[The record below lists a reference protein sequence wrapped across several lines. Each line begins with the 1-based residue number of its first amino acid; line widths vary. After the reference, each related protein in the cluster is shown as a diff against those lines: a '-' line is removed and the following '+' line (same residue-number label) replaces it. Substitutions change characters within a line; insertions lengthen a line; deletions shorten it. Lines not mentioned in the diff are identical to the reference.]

1 MLDFSKLI
9 FQKSSTDQGE
19 KSIMNYCLLLGVD
32 KENVF
37 IYKII
42 VSVSNDVII
51 LKLLI
56 NNQVRFLFKRG
67 F

>member
-42 VSVSNDVII
+42 VSVSNGLNVSTTPITAI
-51 LKLLI
+51 
-56 NNQVRFLFKRG
+56 
-67 F
+67 